1 MQVVCKLVKVK
12 CGLYC
17 VHNKTEEGRQTKYD
31 RKNSTGH
38 FLTGE
43 LKTNILCLIKKS
55 FIYTENGTIDRKI
68 HITPNCKF
76 YQNQLCHSNS
86 LLFIYIV
93 QSYIY
98 LTCMFASC

>member
-1 MQVVCKLVKVK
+1 MAILSKKKKKKQQQDFIDMQVVCKLVKVK

-43 LKTNILCLIKKS
+43 LKTNILCLIKKV
-55 FIYTENGTIDRKI
+55 
-68 HITPNCKF
+68 
-76 YQNQLCHSNS
+76 
-86 LLFIYIV
+86 LFILKME
-93 QSYIY
+93 QS
-98 LTCMFASC
+98 TERST